1 MKENVHLSS
10 CESKST
16 APVRVSSRIESQ
28 KSEPTKYL
36 KFLDPPQNGFRYNRH
51 ILWIQSRSW
60 IVNLNEAKKFPKKA
74 SVKILGSLC
83 CTRRLLER
91 YGPGCGV

>member
-1 MKENVHLSS
+1 MKENLHLSS
-10 CESKST
+10 YESKS
-16 APVRVSSRIESQ
+16 ASGAESQ

-83 CTRRLLER
+83 CTRRLLETVGAGLR
-91 YGPGCGV
+91 GIGG